1 MEEELETIELFVDSE
16 GDGGINAI
24 SFVEFPAIEENFI
37 ALNEHKV
44 EMKTVDEDKR
54 LVVGLALIPNKLIYR
69 KNRGFEYNITF
80 SEETVRKASEK
91 YLKSLKL
98 HNTTVAHETE
108 VDGVFLTESW
118 IVEDPE
124 KDKTALYGLNATK
137 GSWAVSMR
145 IENDDLWDRI
155 KKGDYL
161 GFSIEG
167 MFSEEEKL
175 SSEEMDILYEIE
187 TLVDLYEDYDLES
200 YSDYPKGAR
209 NNAKRALAWKKENG
223 SSCGTS
229 VGWTRA
235 SQLASGSNISRSTI
249 ARMASFKRHQQ
260 HKDVPYSEGCGGI
273 MWDAWGGSAGVNWA
287 ISKLKQIDKK

>member
-145 IENDDLWDRI
+145 IENDDLWNKI
-155 KKGDYL
+155 KDGDYL

-175 SSEEMDILYEIE
+175 SNEEINILSEIE
-187 TLVDLYEDYDLES
+187 SLVDLYED
-200 YSDYPKGAR
+200 
-209 NNAKRALAWKKENG
+209 
-223 SSCGTS
+223 
-229 VGWTRA
+229 
-235 SQLASGSNISRSTI
+235 
-249 ARMASFKRHQQ
+249 
-260 HKDVPYSEGCGGI
+260 
-273 MWDAWGGSAGVNWA
+273 
-287 ISKLKQIDKK
+287 KLKQIDKK